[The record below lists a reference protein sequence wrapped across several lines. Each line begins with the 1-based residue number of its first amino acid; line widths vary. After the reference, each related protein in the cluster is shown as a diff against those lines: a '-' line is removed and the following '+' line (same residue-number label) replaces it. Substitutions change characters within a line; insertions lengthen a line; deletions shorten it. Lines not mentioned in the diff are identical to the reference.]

1 MPWPV
6 CAKGSKESS
15 RLEGMSNDS
24 PAAHYSVPGWLRT
37 LTWVATLV
45 TIVCFIALV
54 IILVGYFIE
63 TEVWS
68 GFYAAGLFGLPL
80 GFGLMILAL
89 IISSIQR
96 RRLS

>member
-1 MPWPV
+1 M
-6 CAKGSKESS
+6 SNESS
-15 RLEGMSNDS
+15 
-24 PAAHYSVPGWLRT
+24 AAHYRVPGWLRT
-37 LTWVATLV
+37 MTWAATAI

-54 IILVGYFIE
+54 IILIGYFMQ

-80 GFGLMILAL
+80 GFGLMLLAL
-89 IISSIQR
+89 VISSVQR